1 MLGIFKNAERYAD
14 RVALRDE
21 TGSYTYKDIVKASN
35 KTASALIGNN
45 SDLKEQRIGFLIP
58 PSFEYISILWG
69 IWKAGG
75 IGIPLSLSATESE
88 LMHYLEDSKVSLLIS
103 DKEGSE
109 KLKKLSIDLEIPLK
123 TTDNLQGN
131 EEVTLPKIGVERR
144 AMILYTSGTTN
155 KPKGVVS
162 THGNIEAQISS
173 LVKAWEWNENDQ
185 IPLILPLHHIHG
197 IINSLSCPLWIG
209 AKVDI
214 LGAFEAEKVVKAVC
228 ENDYTVFT
236 AVPTIYFSLI
246 DKLEGMKKKELDLTK
261 EKFKAMRLMMSG
273 SAALA
278 PEIHKR
284 WNKLTGQTLLE
295 RYGMT
300 EIGMALSNPLNGE
313 KRPGSVG
320 QALPKVEV
328 CLMEDNKVITEENIP
343 GEIMIKGPQVF
354 LEYWNQERTTENSFF
369 EGWFKTGD
377 IAELVDGYYKILGR
391 DSVDI
396 IKSGGYKISAL
407 EIEDV
412 LLRHPKI
419 KECAVV
425 GIADQKWG
433 ELVAVALCSSENL
446 TLEEVQTWS
455 LDFLSDYKIPRNL
468 KIFEELPKNAMGKV
482 VKTEIKKLF

>member
-1 MLGIFKNAERYAD
+1 MLEIFKNAEQYSE
-14 RVALRDE
+14 RVALRDK
-21 TGSYTYKDIVKASN
+21 TGSHKYKHIVEASN
-35 KTASALIGNN
+35 KTALALIGNS
-45 SDLKEQRIGFLIP
+45 SDLKEKRIGFLIS
-58 PSFEYISILWG
+58 PSFEYVSILWG
-69 IWKAGG
+69 IWKAGA

-88 LMHYLEDSKVSLLIS
+88 LTHYLEDSKISLLIS
-103 DKEGSE
+103 DKEGSQ
-109 KLKKLSIDLEIPLK
+109 KLRKLATNLKIPLM
-123 TTDNLQGN
+123 TTDDLQGK
-131 EEVTLPKIGVERR
+131 EEGTLPQIEAERR

-173 LVKAWEWNENDQ
+173 LVNAWEWNENDQ

-214 LGAFEAEKVVKAVC
+214 LGAFEVEKVVKAVRKN
-228 ENDYTVFT
+228 EYTVFT

-246 DKLEGMKKKELDLTK
+246 DKLESMNKKELDLTK

-278 PEIHKR
+278 PEIHRK
-284 WNKLTGQTLLE
+284 WNELTGQALLE

-343 GEIMIKGPQVF
+343 GEVMIKGPQVF
-354 LEYWNQERTTENSFF
+354 LEYWNQERTTKDSFF

-377 IAELVDGYYKILGR
+377 VAELVDGYYKILGR

-412 LLRHPKI
+412 LLRHPVI

-433 ELVAVALCSSENL
+433 ELVAVALCCSENL
-446 TLEEVQTWS
+446 TLEEIQTWS
-455 LDFLSDYKIPRNL
+455 LDFLSEYKIPRNL